1 MVWTQI
7 LILRLSDIDDQV
19 SDLMIQNWPG
29 LNIYELILDWHMNID
44 DLDSTITD
52 LSLDLDINILD

>member
-19 SDLMIQNWPG
+19 SDLTTQNWPG
-29 LNIYELILDWHMNID
+29 LNIYELILDWHMDID